1 MANITFIFRKRKK
14 AGFENCRLISLT
26 SVPRKI
32 MAQIMS
38 KTISKHVKDK
48 IFFANRQ
55 HILMKYKLFMT
66 NRIIFYNRK
75 TGSVPGE
82 EAVAVLLF
90 DFSKTFDIFT
100 QTNLMVKVEKLRR
113 RWVGIPTSWLAE
125 LLESK
130 GFHQWFKIQLIT
142 SCL

>member
-1 MANITFIFRKRKK
+1 
-14 AGFENCRLISLT
+14 
-26 SVPRKI
+26 
-32 MAQIMS
+32 MAQIML

-48 IFFANRQ
+48 KFFANRQ

-66 NRIIFYNRK
+66 NMIIFYNRK

-113 RWVGIPTSWLAE
+113 RWVGIPTS
-125 LLESK
+125 
-130 GFHQWFKIQLIT
+130 
-142 SCL
+142 